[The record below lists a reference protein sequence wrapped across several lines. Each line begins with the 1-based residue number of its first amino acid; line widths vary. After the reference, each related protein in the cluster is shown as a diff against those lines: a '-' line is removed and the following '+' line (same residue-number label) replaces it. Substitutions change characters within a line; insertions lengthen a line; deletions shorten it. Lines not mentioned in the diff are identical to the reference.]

1 MVTRCCADTTLTYLV
16 KLYGC
21 SPFHGAGTR
30 CRVSA
35 RASVVG
41 RSSLGERA
49 VKHDSMFT
57 VCLGVVAIQ
66 SMLEHAVE
74 VTTINPL

>member
-1 MVTRCCADTTLTYLV
+1 MST
-16 KLYGC
+16 
-21 SPFHGAGTR
+21 
-30 CRVSA
+30 

-41 RSSLGERA
+41 RGSLGERA

-66 SMLEHAVE
+66 SMLEAGVEHAL
-74 VTTINPL
+74 PLTLCENG

>member
-1 MVTRCCADTTLTYLV
+1 M
-16 KLYGC
+16 
-21 SPFHGAGTR
+21 
-30 CRVSA
+30 
-35 RASVVG
+35 VG

-49 VKHDSMFT
+49 VKYDSMFT